1 MVPVGLQLYSL
12 RDIAQTDLPR
22 ALEMTARAGYDCVEW
37 YGCPA
42 VVDDPAGA
50 KAACDAAGLS
60 SYSMHV
66 PGDWLKAEALEKTLE
81 TLQILGVRYAILP
94 WSKADSA
101 QACEETALLLAQAKA
116 FFAPHG
122 IEVGYHNHG
131 HEFKAL
137 PDGRLPMDVLLRTG
151 GVLGEV
157 DTCWALYGGVDPDAY
172 IASLGALTGPVHFKD
187 INADYATRDPEKIDV
202 PVGGGIIDFEKI
214 ARTLLA
220 AGRLDAGLIVE
231 QEAYAGDVAADIA
244 ASCAHIRGI
253 LKKLGA

>member
-1 MVPVGLQLYSL
+1 MVPVGLQLFSL
-12 RDIAQTDLPR
+12 REIAQADLQK
-22 ALEMTARAGYDCVEW
+22 ALRMTAQAGYDCVEW

-42 VVDDPAGA
+42 VVSDPAGA
-50 KAACDAAGLS
+50 KAACDAAGLV

-66 PGDWLKAEALEKTLE
+66 PGDWLCEDALPKTLE
-81 TLQILGVRYAILP
+81 TLKILGVRYAILP

-101 QACEETALLLAQAKA
+101 EICEETARLLARAKA
-116 FFAPHG
+116 YFAPHG

-137 PDGRLPMDVLLRTG
+137 PDGRLPMDVLVRDS

-172 IASLGALTGPVHFKD
+172 IASLGAQTGPVHFKD

-202 PVGGGIIDFEKI
+202 PVGGGVIDFEKI
-214 ARTLLA
+214 ARTLKA

-231 QEAYAGDVAADIA
+231 QEAYAGDVEKDIA
-244 ASCAHIRGI
+244 ASCAHIREI
-253 LKKLGA
+253 LKKIDA

>member
-1 MVPVGLQLYSL
+1 MVPVGLQLFSL
-12 RDIAQTDLPR
+12 REIAQADLQK

-42 VVDDPAGA
+42 VVGDPAGA
-50 KAACDAAGLS
+50 KAACDAAGLV

-66 PGDWLKAEALEKTLE
+66 PGDWLCEDALPRTLE
-81 TLQILGVRYAILP
+81 TLQMLGVSYAILP

-101 QACEETALLLAQAKA
+101 EACEETARLLARAKA
-116 FFAPHG
+116 YLAPHG

-137 PDGRLPMDVLLRTG
+137 PDGRLPMDVLVRDA

-172 IASLGALTGPVHFKD
+172 IASLGAQTGPVHFKD
-187 INADYATRDPEKIDV
+187 INADYAARDPEKIDV

-214 ARTLLA
+214 ARTLRA
-220 AGRLDAGLIVE
+220 AGRLNAGLIVE
-231 QEAYAGDVAADIA
+231 QEAYAGDVQSDIA
-244 ASCAHIRGI
+244 ASCAHIREI
-253 LKKLGA
+253 LKKIGA